1 MSFNLNI
8 SNYSISEIEELL
20 NLSKP
25 YTVVNIKNNYNTLIS
40 NIKLNNKLDEHL
52 KQNTIQF
59 LQSCIEI
66 LITNTTNS
74 ASSSTSST
82 ITNDVSTFE
91 INQHPIISK
100 PSSPYLLSYP
110 QEYFNGQLNPLH
122 KRIIKKI
129 LNIDTRFRDNYIT
142 SSATNCSIV
151 LPIEFKNIVNM
162 QLMSIEIPN
171 TFYTISE
178 QYQNNYFNITAGNE
192 KIIYI
197 IPDGIYTNSDLI
209 DFLNNYAVNN
219 GLTINTNP
227 LLYNMSFTINI
238 NNNPITSGS
247 SGGESGSGQVI
258 IGIKPNV
265 NIPPLFNFIVNF
277 MENIDGTPDFNTPV
291 NLKLGWLLGFRCGVY
306 SGNSVYISEG
316 IIDLYGPKYGF
327 LSIDDYNN
335 NVNNGFYSAF
345 TQSILNQNI
354 LSRITFPNQ
363 TSKIFNII
371 NHNNMNLITYPRQ
384 YFGPVDIHKLSI
396 QLLDEYG
403 RILNLNNMDFSF
415 CLSFDMIYDL

>member
-8 SNYSISEIEELL
+8 SNYTISEIEELL
-20 NLSKP
+20 NLTPP
-25 YTVVNIKNNYNTLIS
+25 YTLINIKQNSNLLINNIKNNTKI
-40 NIKLNNKLDEHL
+40 DEPL
-52 KQNTIQF
+52 KQSTIQF
-59 LQSCIEI
+59 LQSCINI
-66 LITNTTNS
+66 LINNP
-74 ASSSTSST
+74 TSNNKLSNNNKNLIEDT
-82 ITNDVSTFE
+82 I
-91 INQHPIISK
+91 INPHPIITK
-100 PSSPYLLSYP
+100 PQTPYLMSYP

-122 KRIIKKI
+122 KRVIKKI

-142 SSATNCSIV
+142 NVATNCSIL
-151 LPIEFKNIVNM
+151 LPMEFKNVVNM

-178 QYQNNYFNITAGNE
+178 QYNNNYFNIVAGNE
-192 KIIYI
+192 KIIYT
-197 IPDGIYTNSDLI
+197 IPDGIYTNTDLV
-209 DFLNNYAVNN
+209 DFLNNYAANN
-219 GLTINTNP
+219 GITSTNSP

-238 NNNPITSGS
+238 NNDLSTTGTL
-247 SGGESGSGQVI
+247 GESGSGQFI
-258 IGIKPNV
+258 IGINPNI
-265 NIPPLFNFIVNF
+265 NNTNPPFNFIVNF
-277 MENIDGTPDFNTPV
+277 MENIDGNPDFNTPI
-291 NLKLGWLLGFRCGVY
+291 NLKFGWLLGFRSGVY

-345 TQSILNQNI
+345 TQSILNKNI

-363 TSKIFNII
+363 NSKTFNII

-384 YFGPVDIHKLSI
+384 YFGPVDIHKLNI

-415 CLSFDMIYDL
+415 CLSFDTIYDL

>member
-20 NLSKP
+20 NLSIP
-25 YTVVNIKNNYNTLIS
+25 YTPINIKQNANRLIN
-40 NIKLNNKLDEHL
+40 NIKHNNIVDDPL
-52 KQNTIQF
+52 KQKTIQF
-59 LQSCIEI
+59 LQSCVDI
-66 LITNTTNS
+66 LINHTSPSTTTPS
-74 ASSSTSST
+74 SLSSSNINTNNT
-82 ITNDVSTFE
+82 NNDNPHQIIT
-91 INQHPIISK
+91 K
-100 PSSPYLLSYP
+100 PQTPYIMSYP
-110 QEYFNGQLNPLH
+110 QEYFSGQINPLH

-129 LNIDTRFRDNYIT
+129 LNVDTRFRDNYT
-142 SSATNCSIV
+142 TNVATNCSIL

-178 QYQNNYFNITAGNE
+178 QYHNNYFSIRCGLE
-192 KIIYI
+192 KITYI
-197 IPDGIYTNSDLI
+197 IPDGIYTNQDLV

-219 GLTINTNP
+219 NIDP
-227 LLYNMSFTINI
+227 LVYQILYYMSFSVNI
-238 NNNPITSGS
+238 NNNITIP
-247 SGGESGSGQVI
+247 GESGSGQFI
-258 IGIKPNV
+258 IGISPDY
-265 NIPPLFNFIVNF
+265 IGIQPPDFSVNF
-277 MENIDGTPDFNTPV
+277 LDNIDGTPDFNTPI
-291 NLKLGWLLGFRCGVY
+291 NLKLGWLLGFRSGVY

-327 LSIDDYNN
+327 LAVDDYNN

-354 LSRITFPNQ
+354 LSRISFPNQ
-363 TSKIFNII
+363 TSKTFNII

-415 CLSFDMIYDL
+415 CLAFDMIYDL

>member
-20 NLSKP
+20 NLHKP
-25 YTVVNIKNNYNTLIS
+25 YTVVHIKNNYNTLIN
-40 NIKLNNKLDEHL
+40 NIKLNNKLDDSL
-52 KQNTIQF
+52 KHNTIQF
-59 LQSCIEI
+59 LQSCTEI
-66 LITNTTNS
+66 LITNITNTS
-74 ASSSTSST
+74 TNDLSSSSSTS
-82 ITNDVSTFE
+82 I
-91 INQHPIISK
+91 INPHPIIQK
-100 PSSPYLLSYP
+100 PQTPYLFSYP
-110 QEYFNGQLNPLH
+110 QEYFNGQINPLQ

-142 SSATNCSIV
+142 SSSTNCSIL

-171 TFYTISE
+171 TFYTISA
-178 QYQNNYFNITAGNE
+178 QYQNNYFNIIAGNE

-209 DFLNNYAVNN
+209 DLLNNYAVNN
-219 GLTINTNP
+219 GITIQTNP
-227 LLYNMSFTINI
+227 LLYNISFTINI
-238 NNNPITSGS
+238 NNTTCC
-247 SGGESGSGQVI
+247 GESGSGQVI
-258 IGIKPNV
+258 IGIKPDPS
-265 NIPPLFNFIVNF
+265 IITPFNFIVNF
-277 MENIDGTPDFNTPV
+277 MENIDGLPDFSTPV
-291 NLKLGWLLGFRCGVY
+291 NLKFGWLLGFRSGVY

-345 TQSILNQNI
+345 SKSILNPNI

-384 YFGPVDIHKLSI
+384 YFGPIDIHKLSI

-415 CLSFDMIYDL
+415 CLSFDMVYDI

>member
-8 SNYSISEIEELL
+8 SNYSIYEIEELL

-25 YTVVNIKNNYNTLIS
+25 YTISNIKQNYNTLIQ
-40 NIKLNNKLDEHL
+40 NIKLNTKLDNHL
-52 KQNTIQF
+52 KNNTIQF
-59 LQSCIEI
+59 LQSCIDI
-66 LITNTTNS
+66 LITNLTNTTFNATNTLLNDS
-74 ASSSTSST
+74 VPTTSTL
-82 ITNDVSTFE
+82 NPH
-91 INQHPIISK
+91 QIISK
-100 PSSPYLLSYP
+100 PQTPYLMSYP
-110 QEYFNGQLNPLH
+110 QEYFNGQINPLH

-129 LNIDTRFRDNYIT
+129 LNIDTRFRDNYINT
-142 SSATNCSIV
+142 PSTNCSIL

-178 QYQNNYFNITAGNE
+178 QYNNNYFNISAGNE

-197 IPDGIYTNSDLI
+197 IPDGIYTNADLI
-209 DFLNNYAVNN
+209 AFLNNYAVNN
-219 GLTINTNP
+219 GINSNNYP
-227 LLYNMSFTINI
+227 VLSHMSFTINI
-238 NNNPITSGS
+238 NNTNCC
-247 SGGESGSGQVI
+247 GESGSGQVI
-258 IGIKPNV
+258 IGMNPTPNYT
-265 NIPPLFNFIVNF
+265 NPINFIVNF
-277 MENIDGTPDFNTPV
+277 MENIYGTPDFTTPI
-291 NLKLGWLLGFRCGVY
+291 NLKLGWLFGFRAGVY

-345 TQSILNQNI
+345 SQSILNQNI

-363 TSKIFNII
+363 TSKTFNII

-384 YFGPVDIHKLSI
+384 YFGPVDIHKLTI

-403 RILNLNNMDFSF
+403 RILNLNHMDFSF
-415 CLSFDMIYDL
+415 CLSFDVVYDL

>member
-25 YTVVNIKNNYNTLIS
+25 YTIVNIKHNYNTLIN
-40 NIKLNNKLDEHL
+40 NIKQNTKLEENL

-66 LITNTTNS
+66 LITNTSNTPTDPLPVQTNS
-74 ASSSTSST
+74 
-82 ITNDVSTFE
+82 
-91 INQHPIISK
+91 INPHQIISK
-100 PSSPYLLSYP
+100 PQNPFILSYP
-110 QEYFNGQLNPLH
+110 QEYFNGQINPLH
-122 KRIIKKI
+122 KRVIKKI
-129 LNIDTRFRDNYIT
+129 LNVDTRFRDNYIN
-142 SSATNCSIV
+142 SPSTNCSIL

-197 IPDGIYTNSDLI
+197 IPDGIYTNQDLI
-209 DFLNNYAVNN
+209 DFLNNYATNN
-219 GLTINTNP
+219 NITSNNYP
-227 LLYNMSFTINI
+227 LLSNMSFTINI
-238 NNNPITSGS
+238 NNTSCC
-247 SGGESGSGQVI
+247 GESGSGQVI

-265 NIPPLFNFIVNF
+265 TNPVPFEFIVNF
-277 MENIDGTPDFNTPV
+277 MENIDGTPDYNTPI
-291 NLKLGWLLGFRCGVY
+291 NLKLGWLFGFRSGVY

-363 TSKIFNII
+363 TSKTFNII

-384 YFGPVDIHKLSI
+384 YFGPVDIHKLTI

-415 CLSFDMIYDL
+415 CLAFDMVYDL